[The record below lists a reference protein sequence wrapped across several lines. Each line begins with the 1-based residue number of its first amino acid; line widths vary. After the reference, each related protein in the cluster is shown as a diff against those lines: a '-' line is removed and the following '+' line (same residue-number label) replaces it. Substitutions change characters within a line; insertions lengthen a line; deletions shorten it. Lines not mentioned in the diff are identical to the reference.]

1 MSGYRNTEWETYK
14 NRRNQEWLHWRGET
28 WQGKELEETVPG
40 KWTGKVTVCSLIWRV
55 KSWQLEIFVFLQR
68 TRLILRNPTNC
79 PSLAVFLCPWGRW
92 TVAIIIFLR
101 AAKQPQT
108 RSKTQTDLRLIRTTD
123 LDILPMH
130 QTTRHCRG
138 QRQPGRCVPRDFSMV
153 PCFP

>member
-28 WQGKELEETVPG
+28 WQGKELEETMPG
-40 KWTGKVTVCSLIWRV
+40 KWMGKVTVCSLIWRV

-79 PSLAVFLCPWGRW
+79 SSLAVFVP
-92 TVAIIIFLR
+92 LR
-101 AAKQPQT
+101 KMNCSHHHIPQGCWAAPNSFQN
-108 RSKTQTDLRLIRTTD
+108 TDWFERTTD